1 MKKLLCLCTAA
12 ALTVTSLA
20 GCGTKEKTADNSGEK
35 QTIRITYSAGE
46 LDGQSNDLNEIF
58 ADFYADHPNCEVVLE
73 ENGSALMA
81 KIAANDA
88 PDIIRTSSNSD
99 LPTYVNKKIII
110 PLDDLLKKSKLYD
123 KNDIFD
129 ICINDFRY
137 DGKEYGKGPIYG
149 LPKDW
154 STSMLWVNK
163 KMFEQAGLPIPTME
177 NPLKYEQLTEYAK
190 KLTVKNGDKV
200 EVFGISDSESVEA
213 QATRILALM
222 GKSMWSKDFT
232 KTNLKDPEVR
242 AVFKSIYERKR
253 DGYNQ
258 SSKYSIGGN
267 GNPQFAMGKAA
278 MNLSGLYAG
287 MVYEKNAERT
297 VAFEDMIL
305 CPPIVTENNK
315 GVVVTAGATG
325 GAISVN
331 AKDKID
337 LVFDCWEYIHL
348 GKLMEKRAAK
358 GFNLPVKKSVA
369 DSVKLETEFMSE
381 SYKKAVELANCE
393 AAPLVVNPYVAASA
407 VSGVMEKFFTP
418 VIYGQSDFDEAMDV
432 IDNELQLLIDEG
444 RAN

>member
-12 ALTVTSLA
+12 ALTVTALS
-20 GCGTKEKTADNSGEK
+20 GCGEKGKTVSNTGEK
-35 QTIRITYSAGE
+35 QKIRITYSAGE
-46 LDGQSNDLNEIF
+46 LDGNSNDINEIF
-58 ADFYADHPNCEVVLE
+58 ADFYATHPNCEVVLE

-88 PDIIRTSSNSD
+88 PDIIRTSSNND

-110 PLDDLLKKSKLYD
+110 PLDDLLKKSELFD
-123 KNDIFD
+123 KDDIFET
-129 ICINDFRY
+129 CISDFRY
-137 DGKEYGKGPIYG
+137 NGKEYGKGPIYG

-163 KMFEQAGLPIPTME
+163 AMFEKAGLPIPTME

-190 KLTVKNGDKV
+190 KLTVKNGETV

-213 QATRILALM
+213 QAMRILALM

-242 AVFKSIYERKR
+242 EVFKSIYERKR

-258 SSKYSIGGN
+258 SSRYSIGGN

-278 MNLSGLYAG
+278 MNLAGLYAG
-287 MVYEKNAERT
+287 MVYEKNAERK
-297 VAFEDMIL
+297 VDFDDMIP
-305 CPPIVTENNK
+305 CPPIVTEKNK

-325 GAISVN
+325 GTISVN
-331 AKDKID
+331 AKDKLD

-348 GKLMEKRAAK
+348 GKLAEKRAAK

-369 DSVKLETEFMSE
+369 NSVELSSDFMKN
-381 SYKKAVELANCE
+381 SYKVAVELADCE
-393 AAPLVVNPYVAASA
+393 AAPNIINPYVTASA

-418 VIYGQSDFDEAMDV
+418 VIFEQADFDEAMDI
-432 IDNELQLLIDEG
+432 IDSELQLLIDEG

>member
-58 ADFYADHPNCEVVLE
+58 ADFYAEHPNCEVVLE

-331 AKDKID
+331 AKD
-337 LVFDCWEYIHL
+337 
-348 GKLMEKRAAK
+348 
-358 GFNLPVKKSVA
+358 FNLPVKKSVA